1 VKGLVGL
8 GVAVLLAAYAV
19 FLAIANGDQVRVDL
33 LFWSSE
39 SLPLYAVVLG
49 SFVLGAAAAGAV
61 ASYALLRM
69 RLSLRGERRRASRLE
84 QEVHGLRTLPLLP
97 EAGERAHA
105 KER

>member
-8 GVAVLLAAYAV
+8 GIAVLLAAYAV
-19 FLAIANGDQVRVDL
+19 FLAIANGDQVRVNL

-49 SFVLGAAAAGAV
+49 SFVLGAAAAAA
-61 ASYALLRM
+61 ASSVTLVRLR
-69 RLSLRGERRRASRLE
+69 LQLRGERRRASRLE

-97 EAGERAHA
+97 ETGERARA
-105 KER
+105 KEG